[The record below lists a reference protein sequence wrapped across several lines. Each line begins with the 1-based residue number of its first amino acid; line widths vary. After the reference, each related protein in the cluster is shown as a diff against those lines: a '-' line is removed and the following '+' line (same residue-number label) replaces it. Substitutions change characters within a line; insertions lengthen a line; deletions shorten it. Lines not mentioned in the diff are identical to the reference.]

1 MYAYIVQVL
10 GQRGDMTTALTYIK
24 QARILENKRFIPTT
38 SHRTHE
44 LIYSIKRQ
52 QESTVSTSISKVIIH
67 EQVREAE
74 ARERAIEKLKRGDLS
89 L

>member
-1 MYAYIVQVL
+1 ML
-10 GQRGDMTTALTYIK
+10 GQRGDIETALAYIK

-52 QESTVSTSISKVIIH
+52 QESTVPVSKVIIH

>member
-1 MYAYIVQVL
+1 ML
-10 GQRGDMTTALTYIK
+10 GQRGDMATALTYIK

-44 LIYSIKRQ
+44 LIYAIKRQ
-52 QESTVSTSISKVIIH
+52 QESTVPVSNVIIY